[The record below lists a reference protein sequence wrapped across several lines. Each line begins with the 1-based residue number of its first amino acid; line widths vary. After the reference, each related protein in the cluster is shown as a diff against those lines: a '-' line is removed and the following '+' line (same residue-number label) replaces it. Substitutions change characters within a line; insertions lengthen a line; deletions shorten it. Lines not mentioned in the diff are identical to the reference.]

1 VRVLICAVGSRG
13 DVVPF
18 TGVGTALRRA
28 GHTVTIAAH
37 PSYASMVTGVG
48 LQAHPMPGDLGVLLD
63 LPERSTPAYQAGR
76 VPRLTEL
83 LHRAAHATLEAAAD
97 ADLLLMNGSAPFG
110 YDIAEALGIPSAGL
124 YNQPMTPTSAFP
136 PIVLHSARSWGA
148 RGNRLL
154 GELGLRSMIP
164 FHRAGDRLRRELGL
178 PPRSVGATAARQA
191 REGWPIL
198 HGYSPAVLPRPDDW
212 RPGLEVVGY
221 WWPEPVAWEPP
232 AELTEFLAAG
242 PPPVLVGFG
251 SMAGGHGARLLPLV
265 VAALRAAGAR
275 GILQAGRAGLG
286 ADASGFGPDVLAIGD
301 APHEWLLPR
310 VAAVVHHAGAGTTG
324 ATLRAGVPSVPTPVF
339 ADQPLWSKRLVE
351 LGCASEVIPFRKL
364 GEERLTAALR
374 AVLEPRHREAAQ
386 AMARRLADEDGTRA
400 VVELVDRISASG
412 DQGDTAVG

>member
-18 TGVGTALRRA
+18 TGVGTALRQA

-37 PSYASMVTGVG
+37 PSYAPLVTGAG
-48 LQAHPMPGDLGVLLD
+48 LRAHPMPGDLGVLLD

-83 LHRAAHATLEAAAD
+83 LYGAARATLEAAAD
-97 ADLLLMNGSAPFG
+97 ADLLLVNGSAPFG

-124 YNQPMTPTSAFP
+124 FSQPMTPTSAFP
-136 PIVLHSARSWGA
+136 PIVLHSARSWGP

-154 GELGLRSMIP
+154 GEVGLRSMIP
-164 FHRAGDRLRRELGL
+164 FHRATARLRRDLGL
-178 PPRSVGATAARQA
+178 PRRSAGATAARQA

-198 HGYSPAVLPRPDDW
+198 HGYSPAVLPRPADW

-221 WWPEPVAWEPP
+221 WWPAPVPWEPP
-232 AELTEFLAAG
+232 GRLVDFLAAG

-265 VAALRAAGAR
+265 LAALRAAGVR
-275 GILQAGRAGLG
+275 GILQAGRPGLG
-286 ADASGFGPDVLAIGD
+286 ADGPDLGPDVIAIGD

-324 ATLRAGVPSVPTPVF
+324 STLRAGVPSVPTPVF

-351 LGCASEVIPFRKL
+351 LGCAPAVIPFRRL
-364 GEERLTAALR
+364 SGERLAA
-374 AVLEPRHREAAQ
+374 AVREVLQPRYRDAAQ

-400 VVELVDRISASG
+400 VVELVDRISASR
-412 DQGDTAVG
+412 AANP